1 MTINQLEWF
10 LFSFL
15 FPGAGAHL
23 FFPQLILHW
32 RWQLWLFFKHS
43 NTVVAMLSH
52 FLLISHLPKHSQP
65 CH

>member
-1 MTINQLEWF
+1 MVSLFF
-10 LFSFL
+10 LFH
-15 FPGAGAHL
+15 GAGAHL

-32 RWQLWLFFKHS
+32 RWQFWLFFKHS